1 MKTRKTATKSITV
14 LMATVALMAGLTS
27 LTAPTLATARPFGGH
42 MPPRVEMRMDNR
54 ISDRIANL
62 QDRIRTGE
70 RTRQLSHREAVRL
83 TGKLDDITSLKRGF
97 ERSGHGLNGQETA
110 TLNARLDMLSGQIRV
125 QGHDGNRR

>member
-1 MKTRKTATKSITV
+1 MKARKTTTKSITV
-14 LMATVALMAGLTS
+14 LMTTVALMAGLTG
-27 LTAPTLATARPFGGH
+27 LTAPTLATAKPFGGH
-42 MPPRVEMRMDNR
+42 MPPHVETQVNNR
-54 ISDRIANL
+54 IGDRIANI

-70 RTRQLSHREAVRL
+70 RTRQLSHREAMRL

-110 TLNARLDMLSGQIRV
+110 TLNARLDMLSGQIRI